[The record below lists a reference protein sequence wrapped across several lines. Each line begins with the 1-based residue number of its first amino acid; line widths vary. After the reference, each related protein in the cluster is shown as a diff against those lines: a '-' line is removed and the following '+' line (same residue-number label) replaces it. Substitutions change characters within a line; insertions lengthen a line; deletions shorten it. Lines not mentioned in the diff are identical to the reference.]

1 MGKLDLR
8 SSWAARYGTTVV
20 AVGLTLLL
28 QLLLAS
34 WFGGHP
40 NLSPFM
46 TFFVAV
52 MVASWFGGLG
62 MGLLATA
69 LSALLSWYFFLSPQ
83 YSFAINTLEHGLR
96 LFLFVLEGV
105 VISALVEAM
114 HRARRRAERALKAKS
129 QAEDK
134 YRSIFENAV
143 DGIFQTS
150 LDGRILTANPAAAR
164 ILGYKSPEELMS
176 SVSDIGRQLYI
187 DPDDWTRYLRLIQQ
201 QGIASDSED
210 RLYRKDGSMIWVS
223 ISARALRDGS
233 GDLAGYEG
241 VMEDIT
247 DRKQAKEA
255 LKDQQEFLR
264 LVIDTNPN
272 LIFVKDWDGKFTF
285 ANKSVADI
293 YGTAVEDLLGK
304 SDADFNSNK
313 EEVEAFLKA
322 DREVMETLQSMCIPE
337 EPVTNSRTGEVRWF
351 QTIKVPLEPSTDGSR
366 RVLGVSTDITARKE
380 AVSALSEVR
389 EAERRQIARDLHDE
403 ALQELTDV
411 LYSMEVWRLRLGEES
426 EYLTEIRLQID
437 HLRGAT
443 QTLRDTL
450 KSLRQDN
457 IQEQPFVHLLTC
469 VVAANRRK
477 APEMEISLSLAPSFS
492 LEPSESTGIN
502 LLRIIQEALV
512 NVRRHSGAQRVC
524 VNLWAEGV
532 YLNVEVVDDG
542 RGFDMEIDP
551 EATWGRVGIATMRE
565 RALNLGGDLDI
576 QSEPGKGARVR
587 ARIPAPTVLAA
598 DDLAFRVFR
607 SVQ

>member
-8 SSWAARYGTTVV
+8 RSWAARYGTVV
-20 AVGLTLLL
+20 AAVGLTLLL
-28 QLLLAS
+28 KLLLAS
-34 WFGGHP
+34 WFGVNS

-46 TFFVAV
+46 TFFLAV

-83 YSFAINTLEHGLR
+83 YSFAINTLEQGLR
-96 LFLFVLEGV
+96 LILFVLEGV
-105 VISALVEAM
+105 VISVLVEAM
-114 HRARRRAERALKAKS
+114 HRARRRAEGALKAKS
-129 QAEDK
+129 QA
-134 YRSIFENAV
+134 
-143 DGIFQTS
+143 
-150 LDGRILTANPAAAR
+150 
-164 ILGYKSPEELMS
+164 
-176 SVSDIGRQLYI
+176 
-187 DPDDWTRYLRLIQQ
+187 
-201 QGIASDSED
+201 
-210 RLYRKDGSMIWVS
+210 
-223 ISARALRDGS
+223 
-233 GDLAGYEG
+233 
-241 VMEDIT
+241 
-247 DRKQAKEA
+247 KEA
-255 LKDQQEFLR
+255 LKEQQEFLR

-272 LIFVKDWDGKFTF
+272 LIFVKDWNGKFTF
-285 ANKSVADI
+285 ANKAVADV
-293 YGTAVEDLLGK
+293 YETAVEDLLGK

-322 DREVMETLQSMCIPE
+322 DRVVMETLHSMCIPE
-337 EPVTNSRTGEVRWF
+337 EPVSNSRTGEVRWF
-351 QTIKVPLEPSTDGSR
+351 QTTKVPLEPSTDGCR
-366 RVLGVSTDITARKE
+366 RVLGVSTDITERKE

-389 EAERRQIARDLHDE
+389 EAERRQIARDLHDGV
-403 ALQELTDV
+403 LQELTDA

-426 EYLTEIRLQID
+426 AHLTEMSLQID
-437 HLRGAT
+437 HLREAT
-443 QTLRDTL
+443 RSLRDTL

-457 IQEQPFVHLLTC
+457 LQEQPFVHLLTC

-524 VNLWAEGV
+524 VNLWAEGE

-551 EATWGRVGIATMRE
+551 EATWGRVGIASMQE
-565 RALNLGGDLDI
+565 RAFNLDGDLDI
-576 QSEPGKGARVR
+576 QSEPGKGTTVR
-587 ARIPAPTVLAA
+587 ARVPAPTVFAA

>member
-8 SSWAARYGTTVV
+8 RSWAARYGTVVV
-20 AVGLTLLL
+20 AVGVTLLL
-28 QLLLAS
+28 QLLLTS
-34 WFGGHP
+34 WFGGNP

-52 MVASWFGGLG
+52 IVASWFGGLG

-83 YSFAINTLEHGLR
+83 YSFEINAFEQGLR
-96 LFLFVLEGV
+96 LIVFVLEGV

-114 HRARRRAERALKAKS
+114 HRTRRRAERALKAKS
-129 QAEDK
+129 QAE
-134 YRSIFENAV
+134 
-143 DGIFQTS
+143 
-150 LDGRILTANPAAAR
+150 
-164 ILGYKSPEELMS
+164 
-176 SVSDIGRQLYI
+176 
-187 DPDDWTRYLRLIQQ
+187 
-201 QGIASDSED
+201 
-210 RLYRKDGSMIWVS
+210 
-223 ISARALRDGS
+223 
-233 GDLAGYEG
+233 
-241 VMEDIT
+241 
-247 DRKQAKEA
+247 EA
-255 LKDQQEFLR
+255 LKEQQEFLR

-285 ANKSVADI
+285 ANKAVADI
-293 YGTAVEDLLGK
+293 YETAVEDLLGK

-313 EEVEAFLKA
+313 EEVEVFLKA
-322 DREVMETLQSMCIPE
+322 DREVMETLHSMCIPE
-337 EPVTNSRTGEVRWF
+337 EPVSNSRTGEVRWF
-351 QTIKVPLEPSTDGSR
+351 QTTKVPLEPSTDGCR
-366 RVLGVSTDITARKE
+366 RVLGVSTDITERKE
-380 AVSALSEVR
+380 AVCALSEVR
-389 EAERRQIARDLHDE
+389 EAERRQIARDLHDGV
-403 ALQELTDV
+403 LQELTDA

-426 EYLTEIRLQID
+426 EYLTELSLQID
-437 HLRGAT
+437 HLREAT
-443 QTLRDTL
+443 RTLRDTL
-450 KSLRQDN
+450 NSLRQDN
-457 IQEQPFVHLLTC
+457 VQEQPFVHLLTC

-502 LLRIIQEALV
+502 ILRIIQEALV

-524 VNLWAEGV
+524 VNLWAEGD

-565 RALNLGGDLDI
+565 RALNLDGDLDI
-576 QSEPGKGARVR
+576 QSEPGKGTTVR
-587 ARIPAPTVLAA
+587 AKVPAPTVYAA